1 MKRVSNDREVSR
13 GAINARE
20 ECPKERSMQKRS
32 VPRDRG
38 VSRGVTTVIEESVSD
53 VRGVSFET
61 DE

>member
-1 MKRVSNDREVSR
+1 
-13 GAINARE
+13 
-20 ECPKERSMQKRS
+20 MQKRS

-53 VRGVSFET
+53 GRGVSFET